1 MPLATAAAA
10 AASSASDDG
19 GQTVRDLLLLL
30 ENADSNGLAG
40 FLETEHRELLHLR
53 HAVAQ
58 YQEAIAELKGHL
70 HQVFAVAGGL
80 GALPLSET
88 TRAVLEI
95 GNHPSALQ
103 PPMTPVTPGNSAA
116 TSKTSAEEQQQP
128 LELASQQ
135 LALALPIHRR
145 SPNSKYLGSTAL
157 VDSCVQTEPDALV
170 VGLQQTMAEQLAD
183 IEDLETSLRERKALV
198 RQLRTQLRD
207 RELRQFAAAADCAG
221 LRRTASIMA
230 DSLAE
235 DTDSRPAVTEPQN
248 GSSSSTSGSEDD
260 SQEADDVGQTS
271 GADARRRSSRRP
283 SRFINGW
290 PVYDDE
296 ASGGCA
302 ATATHA
308 PSDADTDESRVPE
321 LHELPGPARM
331 AYKQSVA
338 SELNADGK
346 STSSLSKT
354 STHRLFRSVVAK
366 APRRMFSSLSNKL
379 KRN

>member
-1 MPLATAAAA
+1 MPLATAGAA
-10 AASSASDDG
+10 AASAGDDG
-19 GQTVRDLLLLL
+19 GQTVRDLLQLL

-80 GALPLSET
+80 GVLPLSET

-103 PPMTPVTPGNSAA
+103 PPMTPVTPGNTAA

-145 SPNSKYLGSTAL
+145 SSNSKYLGSTTL

-183 IEDLETSLRERKALV
+183 IEDLETSLRERKTLV

-235 DTDSRPAVTEPQN
+235 DTGSRPAVTEPQSST
-248 GSSSSTSGSEDD
+248 SSSSSSEDD
-260 SQEADDVGQTS
+260 SEESDDVGQTTGS
-271 GADARRRSSRRP
+271 DARRRSSRRP

-296 ASGGCA
+296 ANGGCA

-321 LHELPGPARM
+321 LNELPGPARM

>member
-10 AASSASDDG
+10 AASAGDDG
-19 GQTVRDLLLLL
+19 GQTVRDLLQLL

-103 PPMTPVTPGNSAA
+103 PPMTPVTPGNTAA
-116 TSKTSAEEQQQP
+116 TSKASAEEQQQP

-145 SPNSKYLGSTAL
+145 SPNSKYLGSTTL

-183 IEDLETSLRERKALV
+183 IEDLETSLRERKTLV

-230 DSLAE
+230 DSLTE
-235 DTDSRPAVTEPQN
+235 DTGSRLAVTEPQSST
-248 GSSSSTSGSEDD
+248 SSSSSSEDD
-260 SQEADDVGQTS
+260 SEEADDVGQTTGS
-271 GADARRRSSRRP
+271 DARRRSSRRP

-296 ASGGCA
+296 ANGGCA
-302 ATATHA
+302 ATAAHA
-308 PSDADTDESRVPE
+308 PSDADTDESRAPE
-321 LHELPGPARM
+321 LSELPGPARM

-366 APRRMFSSLSNKL
+366 APRRMFSSLGNKL